1 MSPETKPA
9 SDPKPNPGAGTQDA
23 AAVAAKSG
31 TAGALD
37 APISRAP
44 AAPGSL
50 EALAQELD
58 KEFASLSADDRIRK
72 AFALYGKELIA
83 TTSFGRDAGLLL
95 HHLNRLKIDIRVFFI
110 DTSFHFRE
118 TLDYRDTLTSAYRL
132 DLREARSFEPDNR
145 RYARKVEGPNNFVA
159 IADTKACCAINKVGV
174 QAAFLGRADVKA
186 FLTGLRRDQSDTRA
200 HTPFVHVQKGKL
212 KICPFADWPA
222 NDVDLYLQVW
232 EVPEHPLA
240 KQGYSS
246 IGCSPSTCT
255 SKPVD
260 PDDPR
265 SGRWVGDAKTEC
277 GLHLDYEP

>member
-1 MSPETKPA
+1 MNMQE
-9 SDPKPNPGAGTQDA
+9 NPGSARAGNPEA
-23 AAVAAKSG
+23 LGKGSG
-31 TAGALD
+31 PQGALD
-37 APISRAP
+37 APPPSGP
-44 AAPGSL
+44 AAAGSL

-58 KEFASLSADDRIRK
+58 REFASLGADDRIRK
-72 AFALYGKELIA
+72 AFALFGKELIA

-95 HHLNRLKIDIRVFFI
+95 HHLNRLNIDVRVFFI
-110 DTSFHFRE
+110 DTSFHFPE
-118 TLDYRDTLTSAYRL
+118 TLAYRDTLTSAYEL
-132 DLREARSFEPDNR
+132 DLRESRSFEPDNR
-145 RYARKVEGPNNFVA
+145 RYAVRKDGVLS
-159 IADTKACCAINKVGV
+159 ISDTKACCGINKVGV
-174 QAAFLGRADVKA
+174 QAAFLGRSDVKA
-186 FLTGLRRDQSDTRA
+186 FLTGLRRDQSDSRS

-222 NDVDLYLQVW
+222 ADVELYLQIR

-240 KQGYSS
+240 KEGYSS
-246 IGCSPSTCT
+246 IGCSPATCT

>member
-1 MSPETKPA
+1 M
-9 SDPKPNPGAGTQDA
+9 NTQDSNPVPAPATA
-23 AAVAAKSG
+23 AAAAAASG
-31 TAGALD
+31 VPVPKGALD
-37 APISRAP
+37 APRPDAP
-44 AAPGSL
+44 AVPGSL
-50 EALAQELD
+50 EAFAQDLD
-58 KEFASLSADDRIRK
+58 KEFASLSADERIRR

-95 HHLNRLKIDIRVFFI
+95 HHLSRLKIDVRVFFI

-132 DLREARSFEPDNR
+132 DLRESRSFEPDNR
-145 RYARKVEGPNNFVA
+145 RYRREQDGVVS

-174 QAAFLGRADVKA
+174 QAAFLGRSDVKA
-186 FLTGLRRDQSDTRA
+186 FLTGLRRDQSDTRS

-212 KICPFADWPA
+212 KICPFADMPA
-222 NDVDLYLQVW
+222 ADVELYLRLW

-240 KQGYSS
+240 KEGYSS
-246 IGCSPSTCT
+246 IGCSPATCT

-260 PDDPR
+260 PNDPR